1 MSQISESKKEELRE
15 KANKEVRVIIYK
27 EIENDTILY
36 EKPQ

>member
-1 MSQISESKKEELRE
+1 MPQISENKKEELRE
-15 KANKEVRVIIYK
+15 KANKEVKVIVYK